1 MLEVCDAIIK
11 ALVGEYMHFSSKE
24 EDWRKI
30 AKEHAE
36 MWQLTHR
43 IGAIDG
49 KNISLFSPVKS
60 GSTYFNYKGFFSIVL
75 LALLDADYKFTY
87 LDIDVKVALVMEKSL
102 KIVNF
107 MNSLQAFKPIFHRL
121 PQLTIYQT
129 EMTLFYSN
137 LIAKQ
142 TFLMLSLP
150 MMHFLS
156 PVIQ

>member
-11 ALVGEYMHFSSKE
+11 ALVGEFMHFSSNE
-24 EDWRKI
+24 EDWSKI
-30 AKEHAE
+30 AKEHEE

-43 IGAIDG
+43 IDVIDG
-49 KNISLFSPVKS
+49 KNISLFNPVKS

-107 MNSLQAFKPIFHRL
+107 MNPLQAFKPIFHRL